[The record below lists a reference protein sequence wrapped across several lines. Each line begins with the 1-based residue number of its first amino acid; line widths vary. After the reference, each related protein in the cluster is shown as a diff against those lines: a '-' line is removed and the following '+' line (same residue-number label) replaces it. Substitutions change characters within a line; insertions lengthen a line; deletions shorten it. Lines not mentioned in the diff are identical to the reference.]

1 MISRYISSF
10 IGSFDNLRGDGRGK
24 ILIALA
30 CGWGL
35 TIGGRMIYP
44 VLLPHLRTAYD
55 LDLAAAGTLLTLLFV
70 AYALAQLPGGVL
82 ADRIGERT
90 TLAASLLL
98 AAGSLL
104 LVIFASS
111 RLVLFATTAV
121 FGVAVGLFAIPRFTA
136 TATIYP
142 DNYGTAIGI
151 TNSSAELGQA
161 LLPAIAGVVAFAV
174 GWQFGFGFTIPL
186 FVLIALALWLTVPER
201 PPDET
206 SSVDTLSVGTARY
219 VLAELRN
226 PPVILGTVI
235 LVFGMSIWQALTGF
249 YPTYLVEVK
258 GISTVAASAIFGLY
272 FVLSAIIHPIS
283 GAVYDRWNI
292 RYTFGIVGVSVLG
305 FGMLPIVDGVPALV
319 GVTILL
325 GAFLG
330 FVTATES
337 YLISAL
343 PADMEGTGFGVLRT
357 ISFTVGA
364 MSPVIFG
371 AVADRGYFD
380 EVFLVLGG
388 LVVVMVLVGIRL
400 PKD

>member
-1 MISRYISSF
+1 MTSRYVSSF
-10 IGSFDNLRGDGRGK
+10 VEKFEALQGNGRGR
-24 ILIALA
+24 ILVALA
-30 CGWGL
+30 SGWGL

-55 LDLAAAGTLLTLLFV
+55 LSLGDAGSLLTLLFM

-98 AAGSLL
+98 AAGMLL
-104 LVIFASS
+104 LVIFANSS
-111 RLVLFATTAV
+111 LVLFVTTAA
-121 FGVAVGLFAIPRFTA
+121 FGVGVGLFAIPRFTA
-136 TATIYP
+136 TASIYP
-142 DNYGTAIGI
+142 ENYGTAIGI

-161 LLPAIAGVVAFAV
+161 LLPAIAGVVAFSV

-186 FVLIALALWLTVPER
+186 FVVIAIALWSTVPER
-201 PPDET
+201 PPDKT
-206 SSVDTLSVGTARY
+206 SSVDSISIETARY

-235 LVFGMSIWQALTGF
+235 LIFGMSIWQALTGF
-249 YPTYLVEVK
+249 YPTYLVEEK
-258 GISTVAASAIFGLY
+258 GISSVAASVIFGLY

-292 RYTFGIVGVSVLG
+292 RYPFLIVGVSVLG
-305 FGMLPIVDGVPALV
+305 FVLLPILEGFWPLV

-337 YLISAL
+337 YLINAL
-343 PADMEGTGFGVLRT
+343 PADMGGTGFGVLRT
-357 ISFTVGA
+357 ISFTIGA
-364 MSPVIFG
+364 MSPVLFG
-371 AVADRGYFD
+371 TAADRGYFD
-380 EVFLVLGG
+380 EVFFALGG
-388 LVVVMVLVGIRL
+388 LVIMMVLVGIRL
-400 PKD
+400 PKK

>member
-1 MISRYISSF
+1 MTSRYISSF
-10 IGSFDNLRGDGRGK
+10 IGKFDALRGDGRGK

-44 VLLPHLRTAYD
+44 VLLPHLRTAYG
-55 LDLAAAGTLLTLLFV
+55 LDLAAAGSLLTLLFV

-90 TLAASLLL
+90 TLAVSLLIAAASL
-98 AAGSLL
+98 S
-104 LVIFASS
+104 LVIIANSS
-111 RLVLFATTAV
+111 LVLFVTTAL
-121 FGVAVGLFAIPRFTA
+121 FGIGVGLFAIPRFTA

-161 LLPAIAGVVAFAV
+161 LLPAIAGVIAFSV

-186 FVLIALALWLTVPER
+186 FVLIALALWLTVPKQ
-201 PPDET
+201 PPEKT
-206 SSVDTLSVGTARY
+206 SSVDSISFGTARY
-219 VLAELRN
+219 VVAELRN

-249 YPTYLVEVK
+249 YPTYLVEEK
-258 GISTVAASAIFGLY
+258 GVSAVAASAIFGLY
-272 FVLSAIIHPIS
+272 FLLSAVIHPIS

-292 RYTFGIVGVSVLG
+292 RYTFGIVGISVLG
-305 FGMLPIVDGVPALV
+305 FGLLPMVDGVLPLV
-319 GVTILL
+319 GVTVLL

-337 YLISAL
+337 YLINAL
-343 PADMEGTGFGVLRT
+343 PEDMEGTGFGVLRT
-357 ISFTVGA
+357 ISFTIGA
-364 MSPVIFG
+364 MSPVLFG
-371 AVADRGYFD
+371 TAADRGYFD

-388 LVVVMVLVGIRL
+388 LVIVMVLVGIRL
-400 PKD
+400 PKN